1 MITQWMLDLYIS
13 TELLKVMCFL
23 EAAVCIC
30 AEGKI
35 LLYRISMSINNHML
49 KFSDKLS
56 VLGRVE

>member
-1 MITQWMLDLYIS
+1 MITQWMLDLYVS
-13 TELLKVMCFL
+13 TELLKVMWFL
-23 EAAVCIC
+23 EAVVCIC

-35 LLYRISMSINNHML
+35 LLYGISMSINNQML